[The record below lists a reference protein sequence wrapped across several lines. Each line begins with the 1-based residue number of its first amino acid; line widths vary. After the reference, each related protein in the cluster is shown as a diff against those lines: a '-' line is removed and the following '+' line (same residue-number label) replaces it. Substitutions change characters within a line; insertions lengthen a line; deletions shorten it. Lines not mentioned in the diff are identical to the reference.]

1 MPGLMQRL
9 AVAALFIATGAV
21 AGCQSRPPSRT
32 ASAVNNGPNDRP
44 PTIQEQ
50 SRNIQGG
57 SFGRE

>member
-1 MPGLMQRL
+1 MANAMRQIGIATVFIA
-9 AVAALFIATGAV
+9 AVAL
-21 AGCQSRPPSRT
+21 AGCQYRTPGRT

-50 SRNIQGG
+50 SRNVQGG